1 VLYPLSYEGSP
12 ASLAMVSP
20 CPACALTYA
29 LPMATGRK
37 PRVLIVEDEAVILR
51 LLEVNFRLAGFD
63 VETAT
68 RGEEALAKAS
78 ATPPD
83 VAILD
88 IMLPGLSGLEVCERL
103 RAMAATAEVPV
114 IVLSA
119 RTQDEDRER
128 SYALGVV
135 AYVTKPFEPAE
146 LVEVVRR
153 ALDTLSGA

>member
-1 VLYPLSYEGSP
+1 VCS
-12 ASLAMVSP
+12 VW
-20 CPACALTYA
+20 ALTYA
-29 LPMATGRK
+29 LAMATGRT

-51 LLEVNFRLAGFD
+51 LLEVNFRLAGFE
-63 VETAT
+63 VETAN
-68 RGEEALAKAS
+68 RGEEALAKAT
-78 ATPPD
+78 ADPPD

-88 IMLPGLSGLEVCERL
+88 IMLPGLSGIEVCERL
-103 RAMAATAEVPV
+103 REAPETAEIPV
-114 IVLSA
+114 IMLSA
-119 RTQDEDRER
+119 RTQDEERER

>member
-1 VLYPLSYEGSP
+1 VPG
-12 ASLAMVSP
+12 VSTDY
-20 CPACALTYA
+20 ALT
-29 LPMATGRK
+29 MATDRT

-51 LLEVNFRLAGFD
+51 LLEVNFRLAGFE
-63 VETAT
+63 VETAA
-68 RGEEALAKAS
+68 RGEEALAKAAAS
-78 ATPPD
+78 PPD

-103 RAMAATAEVPV
+103 RAAPETADVPV
-114 IVLSA
+114 VMLSA
-119 RTQDEDRER
+119 RTQDEERER

-153 ALDTLSGA
+153 ALGAPSGA

>member
-1 VLYPLSYEGSP
+1 M
-12 ASLAMVSP
+12 AME
-20 CPACALTYA
+20 
-29 LPMATGRK
+29 RK

-51 LLEVNFRLAGFD
+51 LLEVNFRLAGFE
-63 VETAT
+63 VETAA
-68 RGEEALAKAS
+68 RGEEALEKA
-78 ATPPD
+78 AADPPD

-103 RAMAATAEVPV
+103 RATPKTATVPIV
-114 IVLSA
+114 VLSA

-128 SYALGVV
+128 SYALGVA

-153 ALDTLSGA
+153 ALDPSPGA